1 LSITKVEEEN
11 MDRNRRIETPLV
23 IVALLVVGIATADA
37 PTGMAGRWDGAIEV
51 PDAALEV
58 QIDLEPA
65 DGGWSGTISIPAQNA
80 RDLPL
85 ADITVDGTSVGFS
98 IEGLP
103 GDPAFEGT
111 LEGDAIAGEF
121 TQAGQAFPFRL
132 SRGEDRVAA
141 ATESLAGI
149 DAVIERALG
158 DFGVPG
164 LGLGVVVD
172 GEVVLAR
179 GYGKRDVEADLP
191 VTADTLFAIGSS
203 SKAFTTFVL
212 GTLVDEGTVD
222 WDEPVRTYLPDFRM
236 ADEHATANLTV
247 RDLVCH
253 RSGLPRHD
261 LAWYNSDAT
270 RSELVHR
277 LRYLEPFA
285 DLREEFHYQNLMYL
299 TAGYLI
305 EEVTGTSWEDN
316 VRQRIF
322 EPLGMGNSNF
332 SVLESQESPDFS
344 QPHHRDEGKTVQI
357 PFRDITTIGPAGSIN
372 SSINDMTRWL
382 QVQLGGGT
390 VDGRELI
397 QRATLTEMHTPQ
409 MAISAYPE
417 PDDVGILQSY
427 GLGWFI
433 ESFRGRYLV
442 HHGGGIDGFITLV
455 AFLPQEGIGVVTLT
469 NSSASALSP
478 TVNRMVIDRLLGET
492 DKDWLGEALERQK
505 KAEATAERAEEE
517 KTLVRVEGT
526 SPSHPLEDYVGE
538 YEDPGYG
545 ILTIGLADGA
555 LEVSYNQMTKP
566 LEHWHYD
573 VFEAQDEEGFDLGG
587 TKFQFRTDVDGRIV
601 QVVAP
606 FEPEAGDIV
615 FDKRPDRRLS
625 DPEYLERFTGTY
637 ELSGR
642 RVTVSL
648 RGTNL
653 IVQTAG
659 QPSQTL
665 APVEGTTFQIE
676 GLAGITVTF
685 VEEDGAV
692 TAVRF
697 NQPTGVYT
705 AERVEAEVDE

>member
-1 LSITKVEEEN
+1 
-11 MDRNRRIETPLV
+11 MDRNRRIAATLV
-23 IVALLVVGIATADA
+23 IVALLGAAVATAEE
-37 PTGMAGRWDGAIEV
+37 PTGIAGRWEGAIEI
-51 PDAALEV
+51 PGAALEV
-58 QIDLEPA
+58 QIDLEPSE
-65 DGGWSGTISIPAQNA
+65 DGWTGKISIPAQNA

-85 ADITVDGTSVGFS
+85 ADITVDGNAVGFS

-103 GDPAFEGT
+103 GDPAFQGS
-111 LEGDAIAGEF
+111 LEGDALAGEF
-121 TQAGQAFPFRL
+121 TQGGQAFPFRL
-132 SRGEDRVAA
+132 SRGEDRVVA
-141 ATESLAGI
+141 ATEALAGI
-149 DAVIERALG
+149 DAEIEQALA

-212 GTLVDEGTVD
+212 GILVDEGVVD
-222 WDEPVRTYLPDFRM
+222 WDETVRTYLPDFRM
-236 ADEHATANLTV
+236 ADEHATVNLTV

-261 LAWYNSDAT
+261 LSWYNADAT
-270 RSELVHR
+270 RGELVHR

-285 DLREEFHYQNLMYL
+285 DLREKFHYQNLMYL

-305 EEVTGTSWEDN
+305 EEVTGMSWEDN

-344 QPHHRDEGKTVQI
+344 QPYHRDEGETVQI

-397 QRATLTEMHTPQ
+397 QRAALIEMHTPQ
-409 MAISAYPE
+409 MALSAYPE

-427 GLGWFI
+427 GLGWFV

-478 TVNRMVIDRLLGET
+478 TVIRMVVDRLLGET
-492 DKDWLGEALERQK
+492 DKDWLGEALDRQK
-505 KAEATAERAEEE
+505 EAEASAERAEEE

-526 SPSHPLEDYVGE
+526 SPSHSLEDYVGE
-538 YEDPGYG
+538 YEHPGYG
-545 ILTIGLADGA
+545 ILTIGLVEGV
-555 LEVSYNQMTKP
+555 LELTYNRMTKS
-566 LEHWHYD
+566 LAHWHYD
-573 VFEAQDEEGFDLGG
+573 VFEAQDDEGFDIGG

-601 QVVAP
+601 QVAAP

-615 FDKRPDRRLS
+615 FVKRADDRLS
-625 DPEYLERFTGTY
+625 DPEYLQRFTGSY

-642 RVTVSL
+642 TVTVSL

-665 APVEGTTFQIE
+665 DPVEGTTFQIE

-685 VEEDGAV
+685 VEDEGAV

-697 NQPTGVYT
+697 NQPTGVFT
-705 AERVEAEVDE
+705 AERVEPDDDE

>member
-1 LSITKVEEEN
+1 
-11 MDRNRRIETPLV
+11 MDRNRRIGTTLV
-23 IVALLVVGIATADA
+23 IVALLVAGIAAADSTA
-37 PTGMAGRWDGAIEV
+37 GIAGRWEGAIEI
-51 PDAALEV
+51 PGAKLEV
-58 QIDLEPA
+58 QIDLQSSD
-65 DGGWSGTISIPAQNA
+65 DGWTGMISIPAQNA

-85 ADITVDGTSVGFS
+85 TDITVDGTTVGFS
-98 IEGLP
+98 IEGVP
-103 GDPAFEGT
+103 GDPTFKGA
-111 LEGDAIAGEF
+111 LEGDVLAGEF
-121 TQAGQAFPFRL
+121 TQGGQTFPFRL
-132 SRGEDRVAA
+132 SRAENRVAA
-141 ATESLAGI
+141 ATEALAGV
-149 DAVIERALG
+149 DAEIEQALA

-179 GYGKRDVEADLP
+179 GFGKRDLEADLQ

-212 GTLVDEGTVD
+212 GTLVDEGVVD

-236 ADEHATANLTV
+236 VDEHTTANLTV

-261 LAWYNSDAT
+261 LSWYNSDAS
-270 RSELVHR
+270 RSELVYR
-277 LRYLEPFA
+277 LRYLEPFT

-299 TAGYLI
+299 TAGFLI
-305 EEVTGTSWEDN
+305 EEVTGMSWEDN

-322 EPLGMGNSNF
+322 EPLGMSNSNF
-332 SVLESQESPDFS
+332 SVFESQKSPDFS
-344 QPHHRDEGKTVQI
+344 QPHDRDESETVKI

-409 MAISAYPE
+409 MAMSAYPK
-417 PDDVGILQSY
+417 PGDVSILQSY
-427 GLGWFI
+427 GLGWFV

-469 NSSASALSP
+469 NSSASGLSM

-492 DKDWLGEALERQK
+492 SKDWLGEALERQK
-505 KAEATAERAEEE
+505 EADATAEQAEED

-526 SPSHPLEDYVGE
+526 SPSHSLEDYVGE
-538 YEDPGYG
+538 YENPGYG
-545 ILTIGLADGA
+545 ILTVELVEGA
-555 LEVSYNQMTKP
+555 LQLSYNRMTRP
-566 LEHWHYD
+566 LDHWHYD
-573 VFEAQDEEGFDLGG
+573 VFEAREEEGVAIGIG
-587 TKFQFRTDVDGRIV
+587 STKFQFRTDVDGRIV
-601 QVVAP
+601 QVAAP

-615 FDKRPDRRLS
+615 FAKKPDSRLS
-625 DPEYLERFTGTY
+625 DPEYLQRFTGDY
-637 ELSGR
+637 ELAGQT
-642 RVTVSL
+642 VTVSL
-648 RGTNL
+648 RGTSL
-653 IVQTAG
+653 IVQAAG
-659 QPSQTL
+659 QPGQSL
-665 APVEGTTFQIE
+665 EPVEDTTFQIK

-685 VEEDGAV
+685 VKEDGAV
-692 TAVRF
+692 VAVRF
-697 NQPTGVYT
+697 NQPNGVFT
-705 AERVEAEVDE
+705 AERVNPDAGE